1 MKRTILM
8 ALMSLD
14 TGGAETHVVELSKEL
29 RRMGYDIAI
38 VSNGGVY
45 VPELEEAGIRHY
57 QVPMHRRS
65 PLLMLKSLLLLRR
78 VIAREKPSLVHA
90 HARIPAFLCGLL
102 QRVMRFP
109 FVTSCHGVYQVSGML
124 RRISS
129 WGDRSIA
136 VSEDIRDYLVQ
147 EYGVPRDNIQLTI
160 NGIDVS
166 RFSPDTSPAPIRAE
180 LGLTGGPVVVHVSRL
195 DGVVD
200 NVARLL
206 IALAPRLSEEIPG
219 IQLVITGGGVSF
231 EELRTQAETVNARLG
246 RRCLILTGPRTDVH
260 QILSAG
266 DLFVGVSRAALEAM
280 ASGLPTVMAG
290 FQGFGGLFG
299 QDLLDLAVSSNF
311 CFRGCAL
318 PTEDGLTSAI
328 LQGLALPPEERQRL
342 GSYGRQVV
350 CEHYSVR
357 RMTEDCLGVYRQ
369 VWRPVQVVM
378 SGYYGFN
385 NLGDEAILLSIQRRL
400 SQVDPGISLTV
411 LSNDP
416 AQTAGRY
423 GVNAVPR
430 FHLLKV
436 RKALK
441 RCDLLLSGG
450 GSLLQDRTS
459 TRSLIY
465 YLSIIQLARHYKKPV
480 LLYANGIGPV
490 AKPGNRE
497 RVRRVLDTVDVITLR
512 EENSKTELLSMGVTN
527 PHMIVTA
534 DPVFTIAGVPREQA
548 MADLE
553 GRGIPTD
560 RPLMG
565 ISVRSTAGMA
575 ERLAGFARFFDQ
587 AADEYGCTP
596 VFLVMQLPGDRVMSE
611 RVMSVMKTP
620 AYLYESPYDPEAMMG
635 VISYME
641 CVLSTRLHTLIF
653 SAKQR
658 VPLLGFIYDPKV
670 ESYLE
675 TLGMPSGGRPEEFDP
690 EQAMEALRGLMAR
703 RDEAKS
709 GLDAAVARL
718 EALAQENERQL
729 IALLEDA

>member
-45 VPELEEAGIRHY
+45 VPELEAAGIRHY

-65 PLLMLKSLLLLRR
+65 PALMLKSLLLLRR
-78 VIAREKPSLVHA
+78 VIAREKPDLVHA

-102 QRVMRFP
+102 QKVMGFP

-166 RFSPDTSPAPIRAE
+166 RFSPDTSPTPIREE
-180 LGLTGGPVVVHVSRL
+180 LGLSDGPVVVHVSRL

-206 IALAPRLSEEIPG
+206 IALAPRLSGAVPG
-219 IQLVITGGGVSF
+219 IQLVLTGGGVSF
-231 EELRTQAETVNARLG
+231 EELNAQAEAVNARLG

-260 QILSAG
+260 QILAAG

-299 QDLLDLAVSSNF
+299 QEVLDLAVSSNF
-311 CFRGCAL
+311 CFRGCPL
-318 PTEDGLTSAI
+318 PTEDGLMEDI
-328 LQGLALPPEERQRL
+328 LKGLALSPEDRRRL
-342 GSYGRQVV
+342 GGYGRQVV
-350 CEHYSVR
+350 SEHYSVR
-357 RMTEDCLGVYRQ
+357 RMTRDCLAVYRQ
-369 VWRPVQVVM
+369 VWKPVRVVM

-400 SQVDPGISLTV
+400 EELDPSISLTV

-416 AQTAGRY
+416 AQTASRY
-423 GVNAVPR
+423 GVNAAPR

-441 RCDLLLSGG
+441 DCDLLLSGG

-465 YLSIIQLARHYKKPV
+465 YLSIIQLARRYKKPV

-490 AKPGNRE
+490 TRAGNRE

-512 EENSKTELLSMGVTN
+512 EENSKAELLSMGVTN
-527 PHMIVTA
+527 PHMLVTA
-534 DPVFTIAGVPREQA
+534 DPVFTISGVPGDQA
-548 MADLE
+548 LADLKA
-553 GRGIPTD
+553 RGIPTD
-560 RPLMG
+560 RPLLG
-565 ISVRSTAGMA
+565 ISVRNTAGMV
-575 ERLAGFARFFDQ
+575 ERLNGFAHFFDQ
-587 AADEYGCTP
+587 AAAEYGCTP

-611 RVMSVMKTP
+611 KVMAAMKTP
-620 AYLYESPYDPEAMMG
+620 SYLYESPYDPEAMMG
-635 VISYME
+635 VISCME

-690 EQAMEALRGLMAR
+690 EQAMEALRELMAR
-703 RDEAKS
+703 REEAVA
-709 GLDAAVARL
+709 GLEAAVSCL
-718 EALAQENERQL
+718 ESLALENERQL
-729 IALLEDA
+729 IALLEKT